1 MRSERT
7 RINRGE
13 KGSPWDVAGMDDSPF
28 LPSPSRPTRN
38 ARRSEVKNPRTR
50 HSRVR
55 PSLETLRPR
64 TKLRVDP
71 PYDPSLLL
79 NLPCNFRS
87 SSTGPACVSPFH
99 YTVFALPLL
108 LLLLLLLFRLIIRC
122 HSRCTQESRRRH
134 SGSVVRS
141 KRWRREKE
149 RRSSLSSTLF
159 PR

>member
-108 LLLLLLLFRLIIRC
+108 LLLLLLFRLIIRC